1 VPRTDLAARVRAHLE
16 AQPPVPPGGRLAVA
30 LSGGRDSVALL
41 HILRFAAPEL
51 APGLLA
57 IHVDH
62 AMRPGS
68 AGDARWVAGLC
79 RAWGVPL
86 ACERLE
92 PPPAG
97 EAAARRARYRAL
109 REAARSAGA
118 DAVATAHH
126 ADDQAETVLFRLARG
141 AGPAGLVGIR
151 ARTSWLVRP
160 LLSFTAAEIA
170 AYARS
175 RRVSWRVDPSNADRA
190 FARNALR
197 HEVLPALERVVPG
210 AARSLARLAATAA
223 GEEAV
228 WERAVDA
235 LEADAV
241 LASDGPDWLLARPIL
256 CSYDRAL
263 RARLLRRL
271 AARAGVRVRGSAL
284 RRALDFVE
292 RAPSGKH
299 LDLGGGLRLERS
311 FDRLR
316 LGSARPPDAPG
327 AAVTIAD
334 GTAGTGSLRIGQ
346 RRVGVA
352 WGDEPRRAA
361 GSGSGTASVGGV
373 DERVLLAL
381 ERLRFP
387 LRLRTALP
395 GDRMRLAY
403 GRKRVVRLLAE
414 RGVPRAGRRSA
425 AVLVDAHDET
435 VWIPGVARSAPTEAR
450 AGEPVL
456 NVRVWDERDD

>member
-1 VPRTDLAARVRAHLE
+1 MPRTDLAARLRAHLE
-16 AQPPVPPGGRLAVA
+16 TEPPVPPGGRLAVA
-30 LSGGRDSVALL
+30 LSGGRDSVVLL
-41 HILRFAAPEL
+41 HLLRFATPDL

-68 AGDARWVAGLC
+68 AADARWVAGLC

-86 ACERLE
+86 ASERLE

-97 EAAARRARYRAL
+97 EAAARRARYRVL
-109 REAARSAGA
+109 REAARVAGA
-118 DAVATAHH
+118 ATVATAHH

-151 ARTSWLVRP
+151 ERTSWLIRP
-160 LLSFTAAEIA
+160 LLPFTAAEIA
-170 AYARS
+170 SYALARGL
-175 RRVSWRVDPSNADRA
+175 SWRADPSNTDRS
-190 FARNALR
+190 FVRNTLR
-197 HEVLPALERVVPG
+197 HDVLPALERVVPG
-210 AARSLARLAATAA
+210 TARSLARLAATAA

-228 WERAVDA
+228 WERAVDDV
-235 LEADAV
+235 ERDAV
-241 LASDGPDWLLARPIL
+241 VGSDGPDWLLARPIL

-271 AARAGVRVRGSAL
+271 AARAGVRVRGSAM

-292 RAPSGKH
+292 RAPSGRH

-316 LGSARPPDAPG
+316 LGATRPPTPPG
-327 AAVTIAD
+327 DAVTIAE

-346 RRVGVA
+346 RSVGVA

-361 GSGSGTASVGGV
+361 GPGGSAAPASVV

-414 RGVPRAGRRSA
+414 HGVPRAGRPSA

-435 VWIPGVARSAPTEAR
+435 VWIPGVARSAPAEAR